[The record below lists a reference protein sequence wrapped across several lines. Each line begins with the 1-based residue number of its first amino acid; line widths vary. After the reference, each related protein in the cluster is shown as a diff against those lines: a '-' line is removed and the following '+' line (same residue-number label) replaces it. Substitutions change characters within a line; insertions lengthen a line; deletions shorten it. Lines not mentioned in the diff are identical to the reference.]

1 MTLRS
6 TPPKVVTFD
15 FWNTLVREDAGAR
28 DRRVDAWLGVLEGEG
43 IALEREQMR
52 DAIGASW
59 KSFLESWKRNTVY
72 RADRAVDDV
81 VGVLGLTPPPEVRA
95 ALLEV
100 LTDPAPEH
108 HPQPTDGIADCL
120 DALRGA
126 GIRLG
131 IICDVGLS
139 PSTTL
144 RRFLEGH
151 GLLGYFD
158 HWSFSD
164 EVGTFKP
171 DPAIFHHALDGL
183 GGADPRDAAHV
194 GDLRR
199 TDVTG
204 ALGLGITAVRYT
216 GVFDD
221 PGTADEGTDQVE
233 ADVVIADHSELPAA
247 LGLG

>member
-1 MTLRS
+1 MART

-28 DRRVDAWLGVLEGEG
+28 DRRVDAWLGLLEGEG
-43 IALEREQMR
+43 IALERERMHE
-52 DAIGASW
+52 AIGASW
-59 KSFLESWKRNTVY
+59 KSFLAAWQRNTTY
-72 RADRAVDDV
+72 GADRAVDDV
-81 VGVLGLTPPPEVRA
+81 MATLGLTPPDEVRT

-100 LTDPAPEH
+100 ITDPAPEH
-108 HPQPTDGIADCL
+108 HPQPTDGIAECL
-120 DALRGA
+120 RTLHAA
-126 GIRLG
+126 GVRIA

-144 RRFLEGH
+144 RRFLDGH

-171 DPAIFHHALDGL
+171 DAAIFRHALEGL
-183 GGADPRDAAHV
+183 GGADPEDAAHI

-199 TDVTG
+199 TDV
-204 ALGLGITAVRYT
+204 AVAKALGITAVRYT
-216 GVFDD
+216 CVFDD
-221 PGTADEGTDQVE
+221 PGKADDGTADIE
-233 ADVVIADHSELPAA
+233 ADVVLADLGDLPAA
-247 LGLG
+247 LGL